1 VHPASPLIIA
11 GYLSGQEASVGVPWT
26 NQMFYYALV
35 SRDQEDNVS
44 PVSNIVSVIINEV
57 ITSTESSSLAPSQL
71 KLGGQTWLLD
81 TTTILAIAGGCGGVL
96 LIIIIIVVVMIC
108 KAKKRNKEKQSKDV
122 LDTYEAGFYPDIK
135 LSKPEPAADM
145 VTDGSVYNWLD
156 GLQQTRDKSG
166 VKSPGVTVKDI
177 DLCYEEGS
185 SCSRPTTSTD
195 DSVSNEETSTEYR
208 THSSAENNNNTAA
221 EMQHAAA
228 QLQRQRMYS
237 NSVKYP
243 SHVRYPAYNNPHR
256 YGPTP
261 GHHAVPAPG
270 HGPYVSSSSGV
281 MLPPGVKKQR
291 HESVV

>member
-1 VHPASPLIIA
+1 
-11 GYLSGQEASVGVPWT
+11 
-26 NQMFYYALV
+26 
-35 SRDQEDNVS
+35 
-44 PVSNIVSVIINEV
+44 
-57 ITSTESSSLAPSQL
+57 
-71 KLGGQTWLLD
+71 
-81 TTTILAIAGGCGGVL
+81 
-96 LIIIIIVVVMIC
+96 MIC

-256 YGPTP
+256 YGP
-261 GHHAVPAPG
+261 APG

-281 MLPPGVKKQR
+281 MLPSGVKKQR